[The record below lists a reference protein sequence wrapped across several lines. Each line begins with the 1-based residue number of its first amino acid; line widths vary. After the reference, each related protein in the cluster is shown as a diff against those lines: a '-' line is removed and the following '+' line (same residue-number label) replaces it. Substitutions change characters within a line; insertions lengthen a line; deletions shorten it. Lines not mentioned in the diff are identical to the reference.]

1 MPPPPPICTTGSAA
15 GCIKKETNTSNP
27 LDRFR
32 KDKDGEY
39 WFELIPEKD
48 KKDWEKIINGS
59 IVEFFNTMINTGQIS
74 DEINIEYK
82 EYIAAL
88 NKFLE

>member
-1 MPPPPPICTTGSAA
+1 MPPPSCTTGSAA
-15 GCIKKETNTSNP
+15 GCTKKKANTPNP

-59 IVEFFNTMINTGQIS
+59 IEEFFNIMNNTGEIS
-74 DEINIEYK
+74 DEINKEYN
-82 EYIAAL
+82 EYIAAV
-88 NKFLE
+88 NKFLG